1 MMRLTFLG
9 TGTST
14 GIPVLRCH
22 CEACTSVDP
31 RDRRRRCAAFLE
43 ADGRNILIDSGPDIR
58 AQLLGIGS
66 PDIDAVLITHTHYD
80 HLGGIDDLRPY
91 TYGRPGDEPLP
102 VYARADVIGDLRA
115 RIPYAFGPHPYPGT
129 PRLELREVK
138 DDRVFSAAGLE
149 TVPLPVLHGKLHIL
163 GYRIGPLAYIT
174 DASSVPQLTI
184 ERLEGVDTLVVNALR
199 REPHFAHFSV
209 DDALALVDAVKPRR
223 TYLTHFAHH
232 IGLHAAL
239 AESLPPGV
247 APAYDGLSITI

>member
-102 VYARADVIGDLRA
+102 VFR
-115 RIPYAFGPHPYPGT
+115 
-129 PRLELREVK
+129 
-138 DDRVFSAAGLE
+138 
-149 TVPLPVLHGKLHIL
+149 
-163 GYRIGPLAYIT
+163 
-174 DASSVPQLTI
+174 ASSLS
-184 ERLEGVDTLVVNALR
+184 G
-199 REPHFAHFSV
+199 
-209 DDALALVDAVKPRR
+209 
-223 TYLTHFAHH
+223 
-232 IGLHAAL
+232 HAA
-239 AESLPPGV
+239 S
-247 APAYDGLSITI
+247 

>member
-31 RDRRRRCAAFLE
+31 RDWRRRCAAFLE

-174 DASSVPQLTI
+174 DASSVLQSTI
-184 ERLEGVDTLVVNALR
+184 ERLEGVDTLVTPTLKMQLPA
-199 REPHFAHFSV
+199 SKK
-209 DDALALVDAVKPRR
+209 LA
-223 TYLTHFAHH
+223 
-232 IGLHAAL
+232 GS
-239 AESLPPGV
+239 SLNYRDKYGT
-247 APAYDGLSITI
+247 APVEIPLFNPCIIWPTPAK

>member
-31 RDRRRRCAAFLE
+31 RDRRLRCAAFLE

-66 PDIDAVLITHTHYD
+66 PDIDAV
-80 HLGGIDDLRPY
+80 RPY

-174 DASSVPQLTI
+174 DASSVLQSTI
-184 ERLEGVDTLVVNALR
+184 ERLEGVDTLVINALR

-247 APAYDGLSITI
+247 VPAYDGLSITI